1 MVRSGL
7 TKGACVAIALAN
19 VSALPASAI
28 EIIPGSSPA
37 EGLNDGL
44 ISKVVVYH
52 RGATAVGP
60 RGGVYHRGGTW
71 AGRPGY
77 GYGYRGGYGY
87 HGGYGYGGY
96 GYHPYTAPQRRLVR
110 RHSAQRL
117 SRPIV
122 GSIATATECVTKS
135 HHFLRQQHLRGP
147 KSDKSL
153 TPAISRR
160 SEIPKVWLCT
170 TKADT
175 FSFS

>member
-71 AGRPGY
+71 AGHPYG

-87 HGGYGYGGY
+87 HGYGYHGGYGYYGGY
-96 GYHPYTAPQRRLVR
+96 GYHPYAYGAAAVGAAAVGAAVAAPHCWINSYGYRV
-110 RHSAQRL
+110 
-117 SRPIV
+117 
-122 GSIATATECVTKS
+122 CN
-135 HHFLRQQHLRGP
+135 
-147 KSDKSL
+147 
-153 TPAISRR
+153 
-160 SEIPKVWLCT
+160 
-170 TKADT
+170 
-175 FSFS
+175 